1 MYYVKKGYED
11 GRFFSVYHINTK
23 VQFRITHSLYHYT
36 YGLRYDS
43 CFLMLNTYGKYIAAS
58 HGSAISHT
66 KLVSKFLEE

>member
-23 VQFRITHSLYHYT
+23 VQFRTTHSLLSYT
-36 YGLRYDS
+36 YGLRSDN
-43 CFLMLNTYGKYIAAS
+43 CFVMLNTHGKYIASYGSTLS
-58 HGSAISHT
+58 HA